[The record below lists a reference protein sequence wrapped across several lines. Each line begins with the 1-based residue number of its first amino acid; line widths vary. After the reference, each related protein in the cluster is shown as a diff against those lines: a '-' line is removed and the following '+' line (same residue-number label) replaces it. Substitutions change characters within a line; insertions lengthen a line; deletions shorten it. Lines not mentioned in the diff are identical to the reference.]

1 MKQAV
6 AGFCL
11 KLRESEAFILHMQS
25 LLKLAVFAA
34 IAPIAVFAS
43 DVESR
48 GDVAFQRKAE
58 KNAALA
64 KRLATRLSNTSEK
77 RKARDTRD
85 VPYMGNNVSA
95 FVRRV
100 EKQKVRDSKLAAEKK
115 RDEEELR
122 QRQESGENNWIELF
136 ASNEQEV
143 RKRKHRHR

>member
-1 MKQAV
+1 
-6 AGFCL
+6 
-11 KLRESEAFILHMQS
+11 MQS
-25 LLKLAVFAA
+25 LLKLAVLAA
-34 IAPIAVFAS
+34 ITPIAAFAS

-48 GDVAFQRKAE
+48 SEAVFQRKVE

-77 RKARDTRD
+77 RKARDTHD
-85 VPYMGNNVSA
+85 VPYLGNNVSA

-100 EKQKVRDSKLAAEKK
+100 EKQKARDAKLAAKKK

-122 QRQESGENNWIELF
+122 KRQESGENYWIEIY

-143 RKRKHRHR
+143 RKRKQLRRTSR